1 MKLPRN
7 TSYFQTAFAFI
18 LVQLTTTPSFG
29 QMGWTPEIR
38 NITVE
43 ASNLIRTGNPAAA
56 LEDLKYAVAN
66 CPDSWDINFNIGIAL
81 EQLGRLDEAKEW
93 FKKAYSLDPS
103 KHLALLGLAR
113 ILYDKKDYADALP
126 LLERLASEHDDKET
140 SYSTLLSL
148 AKCYAETGKI
158 DSFTKTMDR
167 AFAIRGNDPSSWR
180 FAAQE
185 MDFVKAYKQATKYYE
200 EYLKRFP
207 NAPDASNISQRLSIV
222 SYDEEEIEELK
233 SIQDGFSL
241 THDTD
246 DLRDFVVFMDPQHK
260 GVSNEAVARVMLG
273 LSEIPRTYRHQL
285 EAAGYKVMVAP
296 TVLDVM
302 PQLAGIAPRGYS
314 AGADWHNSN
323 GAFDRDKKMIII
335 GEFVKTEGKNGQ
347 VVEGH
352 LDETVQHEFG
362 HAYDMY
368 LGMTKLGASTNEPFP
383 EVSHSKQFSDAYN
396 LDTPSIPQELRQKL
410 AYYLNPGDAGKEELF
425 AQMFVMFF
433 GHRPAPGSPSEYFQ
447 VAFPHTLAVL
457 DDARKQDP
465 DYEKL
470 KGIYEAKLKENLLTP
485 SQRVD
490 ELVKQSRD

>member
-1 MKLPRN
+1 MSIRKLLIL
-7 TSYFQTAFAFI
+7 SIASLMFSQIQTQGFA
-18 LVQLTTTPSFG
+18 QA
-29 QMGWTPEIR
+29 GWTPEVR
-38 NITVE
+38 QVTVA
-43 ASNLIRTGNPAAA
+43 ASNLIRQGNPAAA

-103 KHLALLGLAR
+103 RHLALLGLAR
-113 ILYDKKDYADALP
+113 ILYDKNDYDDALP
-126 LLERLASEHDDKET
+126 LLEQLSNEHDDKET

-148 AKCYAETGKI
+148 AKCYAETGKV
-158 DSFTKTMDR
+158 DKFMRTMDR

-200 EYLKRFP
+200 EYLRRFP
-207 NAPDASNISQRLSIV
+207 GAPDAATISQRLNIV

-246 DLRDFVVFMDPQHK
+246 DLKDFVIFMDPTHK

-302 PQLAGIAPRGYS
+302 PQLATAAPRGYA
-314 AGADWHNSN
+314 AGDDWHNSN
-323 GAFDRDKKMIII
+323 GAFDRQKKMIVI
-335 GEFVKTEGKNGQ
+335 GEFVKTEGQNGQ
-347 VVEGH
+347 VIEGH

-368 LGMTKLGASTNEPFP
+368 LGASKLGATTKDPFP
-383 EVSHSKQFSDAYN
+383 EISHSKVFSDAYN
-396 LDTPSIPQELRQKL
+396 LDAAAVPANLRKKL
-410 AYYLNPGDAGKEELF
+410 EYYLNPGDAGKEELF
-425 AQMFVMFF
+425 AQMFVLLF
-433 GHRPAPGSPSEYFQ
+433 GHRPPPGSPSEYFQ
-447 VAFPHTLAVL
+447 VAFPRVLAVL
-457 DDARKQDP
+457 ESARKNDP
-465 DYEKL
+465 DYERL
-470 KGIYEAKLKENLLTP
+470 QGIYEAKLKENLLTP
-485 SQRVD
+485 EQRVK
-490 ELVKQSRD
+490 ELVDKDRN

>member
-1 MKLPRN
+1 MNSIIRQGLFTAVLAIAFLPI
-7 TSYFQTAFAFI
+7 A
-18 LVQLTTTPSFG
+18 SFG
-29 QMGWTPEIR
+29 QAGWTPEVR
-38 NITVE
+38 QLTVE
-43 ASNLIRTGNPAAA
+43 ASNLIRMGNPAAA
-56 LEDLKYAVAN
+56 LQDLKYAVAT

-81 EQLGRLDEAKEW
+81 EQLGRIDEAKEW
-93 FKKAYSLDPS
+93 FKKAYSIDPGR
-103 KHLALLGLAR
+103 HLALLGLAR
-113 ILYDKKDYADALP
+113 ILYDKKDYDDALP

-158 DSFTKTMDR
+158 DAFMKTMDR
-167 AFAIRGNDPSSWR
+167 AFAIRGTDPSAWR

-200 EYLKRFP
+200 EYLRRFP
-207 NAPDASNISQRLSIV
+207 NAPDVATISQRLNIV

-246 DLRDFVVFMDPQHK
+246 DLKDFVIFMDPQHK

-302 PQLAGIAPRGYS
+302 PQLANMAPRGYA

-323 GAFDRDKKMIII
+323 GAFDREKKMIVI

-347 VVEGH
+347 VIEGH

-368 LGMTKLGASTNEPFP
+368 LGLTKEGASPRDPFP
-383 EVSHSKQFSDAYN
+383 EVSHSKEFSDAYN
-396 LDTPSIPQELRQKL
+396 LDTSSIPQDLRQKL

-425 AQMFVMFF
+425 AQMFVLFF
-433 GHRPAPGSPSEYFQ
+433 GHRPAPGSPSEYFK
-447 VAFPHTLAVL
+447 VAFPRVLAVL
-457 DDARKQDP
+457 HDARTKDP

-485 SQRVD
+485 DQRVE
-490 ELVKQSRD
+490 ELVKQDR